1 MKAFNLFN
9 LSIGTIVLRFYLMM
23 LIVIV
28 AGFVGQWWLAIL
40 AFPVLMSAMLGF
52 TFGKNTQQTAA
63 VKKLQQR
70 PAAARK
76 AG

>member
-1 MKAFNLFN
+1 MKAFN

-23 LIVIV
+23 LIVII

-40 AFPVLMSAMLGF
+40 AFPVFMSIMLGL

-63 VKKLQQR
+63 VKKLPQR
-70 PAAARK
+70 PNAARK
-76 AG
+76 AS